1 MWTGTSD
8 SALTAAP
15 HPALSPEG
23 RGRGPSSS
31 QPSPRRSKRA
41 SRLELRPSPRRG
53 EGTRNSPLSG
63 RGHRLWEPVEVAA
76 AGLSGEERRLGAQL
90 LQPLGRDGH
99 AAAAAQVGL
108 DHLGEGETAARLQ
121 ELVVVGEHVG
131 RELLGELAAL
141 RAHEREVGLD
151 AAELL
156 LERGFL
162 LLALALAR
170 LEAALR
176 VADVG
181 GEALLGLHEDEDL
194 LLHPRLLLL
203 DLFDLGEDGRVL
215 LVGLD
220 LVEPALRLG

>member
-1 MWTGTSD
+1 MWMGVLEVTSL
-8 SALTAAP
+8 A
-15 HPALSPEG
+15 
-23 RGRGPSSS
+23 
-31 QPSPRRSKRA
+31 PSPYP
-41 SRLELRPSPRRG
+41 LPRGAREQG
-53 EGTRNSPLSG
+53 SSPLSG
-63 RGHRLWEPVEVAA
+63 RGHRLRKPVEVAA
-76 AGLSGEERRLGAQL
+76 AGLAGEERRLGAQL
-90 LQPLGRDGH
+90 LEPLGRDGH
-99 AAAAAQVGL
+99 AAAAAQIGL

-131 RELLGELAAL
+131 GELLGELGAL

-151 AAELL
+151 AAELF

-203 DLFDLGEDGRVL
+203 DLLDLGEDGGVL

-220 LVEPALRLG
+220 LVEPALRLGALGLNDLEVFFAAALLLLGRV